1 MEQVRKQMVKSLKEI
16 LDGRFIYGSYK
27 NQPSLPYGNYGRN
40 HSNNFFG
47 DDRIIAK
54 INSYTVRIVTNEKDF
69 ELEERVEDL
78 FDELGIGYNVVTDE
92 DIKIEK
98 VHCTEWEIELLDGC
112 K

>member
-1 MEQVRKQMVKSLKEI
+1 MHFQCILLPNREYFRKYTLLFFPKHQCYLHQS
-16 LDGRFIYGSYK
+16 
-27 NQPSLPYGNYGRN
+27 YGRN